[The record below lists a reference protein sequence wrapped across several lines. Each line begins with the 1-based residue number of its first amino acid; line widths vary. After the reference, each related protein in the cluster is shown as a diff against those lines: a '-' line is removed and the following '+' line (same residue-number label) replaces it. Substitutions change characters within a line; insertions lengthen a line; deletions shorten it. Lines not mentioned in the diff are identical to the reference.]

1 MSHLQIGFAT
11 VRNESLFI
19 IHLCGVNQTCT
30 VKSFAV
36 TCLQYGSA
44 FKSLLKVVGDLI
56 VWCDIYH
63 RRIGDSLILASI
75 NTSQWISLLRAD
87 KRMFA
92 IFIDKRTS
100 RIPN

>member
-36 TCLQYGSA
+36 TCLPHGTEY
-44 FKSLLKVVGDLI
+44 KTILKVVGDLI
-56 VWCDIYH
+56 VWCGIYR
-63 RRIGDSLILASI
+63 RRIGDRLILVSI
-75 NTSQWISLLRAD
+75 NTSQWISRLRAG

-92 IFIDKRTS
+92 IFIDERTS
-100 RIPN
+100 